1 MFGLISY
8 EEIYGHEDEYIFI
21 DVRSQKEAFEEPM
34 IGSVNIPVLLN
45 EERDVVGTL
54 YVMQPFVT
62 LATGLAGLLTFVQVR
77 AVDGL
82 GIFVISYLFNA
93 TAWQLFCVFQFLLTP
108 FALLFDKKM
117 SGKLFVVLG
126 LYACNVF
133 IQPYLVNQLGILD
146 NIMLLTLFNVA
157 YIGIFLIGTLLFL
170 GKRNFQMFYRYLIYP
185 LYILTW
191 IPITIQGIIDKDKK
205 EWSHT
210 KHVRQIGI
218 YEV

>member
-1 MFGLISY
+1 
-8 EEIYGHEDEYIFI
+8 
-21 DVRSQKEAFEEPM
+21 
-34 IGSVNIPVLLN
+34 
-45 EERDVVGTL
+45 
-54 YVMQPFVT
+54 
-62 LATGLAGLLTFVQVR
+62 
-77 AVDGL
+77 
-82 GIFVISYLFNA
+82 
-93 TAWQLFCVFQFLLTP
+93 
-108 FALLFDKKM
+108 M
-117 SGKLFVVLG
+117 SGKLF
-126 LYACNVF
+126 
-133 IQPYLVNQLGILD
+133 IQPYLINQLGILD

-170 GKRNFQMFYRYLIYP
+170 GKRNFQIFYRYLIYP